1 LKICKRRLRHPLC
14 SGRHNLEVNACNWET
29 ACLGLPQR
37 IRTHNHI
44 RDLSSPAF
52 AHRHLDSEELHTTS
66 QVQFIR
72 PHKFAA
78 TVFNL
83 PDNAKRHAIV

>member
-1 LKICKRRLRHPLC
+1 LKICKRGLRHPLC

-83 PDNAKRHAIV
+83 SDNAKRHAIV